1 MLFNFK
7 KTIIFTLLFLC
18 AGISLGAGIGIYVF
32 KLSDLSEIKRLE
44 TYTPPLITKIYS
56 SDKQLISRLYTEK
69 RINLD
74 LDAFSP
80 HLTNALLATEDRKF
94 FEHSG
99 ISPKGMLRAL
109 VTNIAT
115 ASFAQGASTLT
126 QQLAKTIF
134 LSPEKKIKR
143 KLIEIILAFQIEK
156 KYTKN
161 EILALYLNQVY
172 FGSGAYGA
180 ESAARTYFN
189 KSAADLNIAEAA
201 LIAGMPKA
209 PSYLSPLVNPEPAL
223 QRRNQVLR
231 NMLAVNKISK
241 EEYEK
246 YIDSQ
251 IELEASEFSYKNYA
265 WFTSLVKEKLEQ
277 QLGYELLYKSG
288 LEIHT
293 SLNSQIQDKV
303 QESIEKNMALL
314 EKRMKAKNIKS
325 KPECAVIAIDVNSGK
340 IIALAGGRDYTKSKF
355 NRALYAKRQ
364 PGSAFKPFVYALA
377 VKEGYQQNA
386 ALRDVPTVFNIYGN
400 KDWKPNNFSKTF
412 SGETTIRKALALSKN
427 IPVVR
432 LLEKLGP
439 NNLADFAKQFGFSTK
454 LGATLSL
461 ALGSYETTLA
471 ELTSAY
477 SVFPARGLY
486 KKPWYIDSIIK
497 DKETLYSRD
506 QVVPKRV
513 YPEREAAVMVD
524 ILRAVIE
531 EGTGRRTKLNGYPL
545 GGKTGTTDNYRDA
558 LFVGFSP
565 SVALGVWVGCDD
577 GSSLGSFETGAKAA
591 LPIWKDVMHY
601 IAENRKYPE
610 YFPVPDNIV
619 YKKFDPDSG
628 KIIDTKEK
636 KGVIGV
642 FIPQ

>member
-1 MLFNFK
+1 MSFNFK
-7 KTIIFTLLFLC
+7 KTIIFTVLFLC
-18 AGISLGAGIGIYVF
+18 AGISLGAGIGAYVF
-32 KLSDLSEIKRLE
+32 RLPELNEIKRLE

-56 SDKQLISRLYTEK
+56 SDKQLISQLYSER
-69 RINLD
+69 RIRLD
-74 LDAFSP
+74 LDDFSP
-80 HLTNALLATEDRKF
+80 HLINALIATEDRKF
-94 FEHSG
+94 FDHSG

-109 VTNIAT
+109 IKNIAT

-126 QQLAKTIF
+126 QQLAKTLF

-161 EILALYLNQVY
+161 EIIALYLNQVY

-223 QRRNQVLR
+223 QRRNQVLI
-231 NMLAVNKISK
+231 NMLSENKISK
-241 EEYEK
+241 KDYDK
-246 YIDSQ
+246 YINSE
-251 IELEASEFSYKNYA
+251 IKLETSDFSTKNYA
-265 WFTSLVKEKLEQ
+265 WFTSLVRQKLEE

-288 LEIHT
+288 LKIHT
-293 SLNSQIQDKV
+293 SLNSKIQDAV
-303 QESIEKNMALL
+303 QKSIEKNMPLL
-314 EKRMKAKNIKS
+314 EKRMKARKISS

-340 IIALAGGRDYTKSKF
+340 ILALAGGRDYSKSKF

-364 PGSAFKPFVYALA
+364 PGSSFKPFVYALA
-377 VKEGYQQNA
+377 VKEGYQQNK
-386 ALRDVPTVFNIYGN
+386 ALRDVPTIFNVYGN
-400 KDWKPNNFSKTF
+400 KDWIPNNFSRTF

-432 LLEKLGP
+432 LLETLNP
-439 NNLADFAKQFGFSTK
+439 ENLVEFAKDFGFTTK

-477 SVFPARGLY
+477 SVFPARGFY
-486 KKPWYIDSIIK
+486 RKPWYIDSITK
-497 DKETLYSRD
+497 DDEILYSRD
-506 QVVPKRV
+506 KGMAKKV
-513 YPEREAAVMVD
+513 YPEKEAAVMVD
-524 ILRAVIE
+524 ILQAVIE
-531 EGTGRRTKLNGYPL
+531 EGTGKRTKINGYPL
-545 GGKTGTTDNYRDA
+545 AGKTGTTDNYRDA

-577 GSSLGSFETGAKAA
+577 SSSLGHLETGARAA
-591 LPIWKDVMHY
+591 LPIWRDIMKY

-610 YFPVPDNIV
+610 YFPVPDDIV

-628 KIIDTKEK
+628 KIIDTAEK
-636 KGVIGV
+636 KGVIGI
-642 FIPQ
+642 FIP